1 MVSFKFETLVV
12 RLVLFIA
19 VDGTSF
25 VAVSVDEYKLLGNV
39 LLITVVS
46 FFGVALP
53 GYALV
58 RHFWPESGWN
68 LGGSV
73 GTSVLQPL
81 DLVVAGGF
89 VSLWVLQW
97 QQMPAQFAESDLQQ
111 PLTAVKILAGSL
123 VFVMLAAVI
132 PLVLFWRSNL
142 HEFFGLR
149 WEGWKAVFWIMPAFV
164 ISMFALNMVMMIAG
178 WPDWV
183 KATFGGE
190 GQKTVQLLRETGDAG
205 VIWAMAFSAVIVA
218 PVVEEVIFRGYLYP
232 VVKRYTERWFA
243 ALFTGL
249 LFGVI
254 HFNLLSLPT
263 LVVLG
268 VVLVVLYEV
277 TGSLWVTIA
286 CHASFNGTTVGL
298 MLWAK
303 YSGIP
308 LPQ

>member
-1 MVSFKFETLVV
+1 VL
-12 RLVLFIA
+12 LVLFIA
-19 VDGTSF
+19 GKATSF
-25 VAVSVDEYKLLGNV
+25 WSVSVDEYKLLGNV
-39 LLITVVS
+39 LLMTVVA

-81 DLVVAGGF
+81 DLVLAGGF

-97 QQMPAQFAESDLQQ
+97 QQMPEQFANADLEEA
-111 PLTAVKILAGSL
+111 LTAGEILAGAL

-132 PLVLFWRSNL
+132 PLALFWRSNL
-142 HEFFGLR
+142 CEFFGLR
-149 WEGWKAVFWIMPAFV
+149 WHGWKSVFWIMPAFV
-164 ISMFALNMVMMIAG
+164 VSMFALNVVMMLSG

-183 KATFGGE
+183 KANFGGE
-190 GQKTVQLLRETGDAG
+190 GQKTVKLLSETNDLGMIG
-205 VIWAMAFSAVIVA
+205 AMAFAAVIVA
-218 PVVEEVIFRGYLYP
+218 PIVEEVIFRGYIYP
-232 VVKRYTERWFA
+232 VVKRYSERSFA
-243 ALFTGL
+243 ALFTGV

-263 LVVLG
+263 LVVMG

-286 CHASFNGTTVGL
+286 CHAAFNGTTVGL
-298 MLWAK
+298 MLWAR

>member
-1 MVSFKFETLVV
+1 M
-12 RLVLFIA
+12 
-19 VDGTSF
+19 
-25 VAVSVDEYKLLGNV
+25 SVDEYKLLGNV
-39 LLITVVS
+39 LLITVVA

-81 DLVVAGGF
+81 DLVIAGGF

-97 QQMPAQFAESDLQQ
+97 KEMPEQLANADLEK
-111 PLTAVKILAGSL
+111 LTAGGILLGSL

-142 HEFFGLR
+142 CEFFGLR
-149 WEGWKAVFWIMPAFV
+149 WHGWKKVFWIMPAFV
-164 ISMFALNMVMMIAG
+164 LSMFALNVLMMFSG

-183 KATFGGE
+183 KAHFGGE
-190 GQKTVQLLRETGDAG
+190 GQKTVKLLRESNDPGL
-205 VIWAMAFSAVIVA
+205 IWAMAFSAVIVA
-218 PVVEEVIFRGYLYP
+218 PIVEEVILRGYLYP
-232 VVKRYTERWFA
+232 VVKRYSERSFA
-243 ALFTGL
+243 ALFTGV

-254 HFNLLSLPT
+254 HFNLLYLPT
-263 LVVLG
+263 LAVMG
-268 VVLVVLYEV
+268 VALVVLYEV

-286 CHASFNGTTVGL
+286 CHAAFNGTMVGL
-298 MLWAK
+298 MLWAR

>member
-1 MVSFKFETLVV
+1 M
-12 RLVLFIA
+12 
-19 VDGTSF
+19 
-25 VAVSVDEYKLLGNV
+25 SVDEYKLLGNV
-39 LLITVVS
+39 LLVTVLA
-46 FFGVALP
+46 FFGLALP

-97 QQMPAQFAESDLQQ
+97 RQMPAQLANSDLDA
-111 PLTAVKILAGSL
+111 LTTGTILAGSL
-123 VFVMLAAVI
+123 AFVMLAAVI
-132 PLVLFWRSNL
+132 PLVLFWRANL
-142 HEFFGLR
+142 CEFFGLR
-149 WEGWKAVFWIMPAFV
+149 WDGWKKIFWIMPAFV
-164 ISMFALNMVMMIAG
+164 VSMFALNVVIMLSG
-178 WPDWV
+178 WPEWV
-183 KATFGGE
+183 EGNFFGE
-190 GQKTVQLLRETGDAG
+190 GQKTVKLLRETKDVG
-205 VIWAMAFSAVIVA
+205 VILAMVFSAVIIA
-218 PVVEEVIFRGYLYP
+218 PVVEEVIFRGYIYP
-232 VVKRYTERWFA
+232 VVKRYSERSFA
-243 ALFTGL
+243 ALFTGV

-263 LVVLG
+263 LAVMG

-277 TGSLWVTIA
+277 TGSLWVSIA
-286 CHASFNGTTVGL
+286 CHAAFNGTTVGL

-303 YSGIP
+303 YSGVP